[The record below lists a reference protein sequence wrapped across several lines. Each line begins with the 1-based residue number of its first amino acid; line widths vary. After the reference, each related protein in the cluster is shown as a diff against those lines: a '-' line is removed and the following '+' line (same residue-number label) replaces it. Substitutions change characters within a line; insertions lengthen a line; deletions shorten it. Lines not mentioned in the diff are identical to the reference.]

1 MIVDARLGDRR
12 EIEIKSKTT
21 DLFTCLTSLGEASW
35 EALVLVNPGPDD
47 MGEWATWT
55 AG

>member
-12 EIEIKSKTT
+12 EIEIKSKTM
-21 DLFTCLTSLGEASW
+21 DLLTCLTSLSEASW

-47 MGEWATWT
+47 TGEWATWT